1 MSRQNHPAVTLETI
15 KGKSAR
21 DERLSDQEFHALLG
35 LCSQPAQ
42 SVREPALSLLLHP
55 PVGDVLSYYGQL
67 LAHLTKSGRKSE
79 ELPLPLWELLWE
91 LLAAR
96 EKIPEDPAA
105 AIFFKRILAHLPPAL
120 MPILCGQSL
129 PVQPFL
135 PHLHLNSFQIPPKR
149 GASGLK
155 RRWRLF
161 LKRLLATP
169 ASPSWA
175 QLTFADLGHLFR
187 GKRSSGS
194 SVIPSGKWL
203 GRGRPLL
210 FPPAE
215 TPAPFVSMAL
225 EHCTWGG
232 AGVGARRYLDRL
244 LRAQAE
250 ELRSVRALA
259 QAVSQNTRRVVLS
272 WHNATLA
279 ASSGWAFEDLS
290 AQFPSKALWESFG
303 KAVRHRIQTR
313 KRVPQ
318 RDPKATGWLW
328 EQWKQRLVI
337 PKVLASLWEDRMLA
351 AIDLPY
357 EGEQR
362 KHLEAVRSLLHL
374 PDLDSPSAYQGYG
387 WTGPVSPHQRMD
399 FDDILAWSAGCEG
412 AWPDGLARLSA
423 LLQEGQILLD
433 KGLLHHLVLPWID
446 KFFISTRREEDWE
459 YVTALAAWFE
469 GEGLAPLILFWED
482 TPHRREPSLKLVL
495 QRLHEKGHPFR
506 GIGVFDWQGSLRTEA
521 LQTICSEHR
530 QAVLFALRPFSDVH
544 NFHAFEQLLE
554 ERSFAFFQKY
564 DSSWKDG
571 LSFLYTGTQV
581 FPLLSLPTE
590 GENVPAWIAGG
601 RLKYPFGA
609 FWRNKLREA
618 VLGKSPRKGDALSL
632 QYAMWANLC

>member
-1 MSRQNHPAVTLETI
+1 MSRQNPLETI
-15 KGKSAR
+15 KGKFAR
-21 DERLSDQEFHALLG
+21 DERLSDQEFKALLG
-35 LCSQPAQ
+35 LCSQPPQ
-42 SVREPALSLLLHP
+42 SVRETALDLLLYP

-67 LAHLTKSGRKSE
+67 LAHLTKSCRKSA

-96 EKIPEDPAA
+96 REIPQDPAT
-105 AIFFKRILAHLPPAL
+105 AIFFKRILAHLPTAL
-120 MPILCGQSL
+120 MPILYGQSL

-135 PHLHLNSFQIPPKR
+135 AHLHLNSFQIPPKR

-161 LKRLLATP
+161 RKRLLATP
-169 ASPSWA
+169 AGPSWA
-175 QLTFADLGHLFR
+175 QLTFADLGQLFR
-187 GKRSSGS
+187 GKRTGGS
-194 SVIPSGKWL
+194 SVIPSGWWL

-210 FPPAE
+210 FPLAG

-225 EHCTWGG
+225 EHYTWGG
-232 AGVGARRYLDRL
+232 AGIGARRYLDRL

-250 ELRSVRALA
+250 ELQCVRTLA
-259 QAVSQNTRRVVLS
+259 HAVSQNTHRVVLS

-279 ASSGWAFEDLS
+279 ASTGWAFEDLS

-303 KAVRHRIQTR
+303 KAVQHRIQNR
-313 KRVPQ
+313 QCVPQ
-318 RDPKATGWLW
+318 RDLKATGWLW
-328 EQWKQRLVI
+328 EQWKQRLVT

-351 AIDLPY
+351 AIDLSY
-357 EGEQR
+357 EVEQR
-362 KHLEAVRSLLHL
+362 KHLEAARNLLPL
-374 PDLDSPSAYQGYG
+374 PDLDSPSAYQRYG
-387 WTGPVSPHQRMD
+387 WTGPVSPLQRMD

-412 AWPDGLARLSA
+412 AWHEGLLRLSA

-433 KGLLHHLVLPWID
+433 TGLLQHLVLPWID

-459 YVTALAAWFE
+459 YLTTLAAWFE

-495 QRLHEKGHPFR
+495 QRLHGQGQPFR

-530 QAVLFALRPFSDVH
+530 QAVLFALRPCSDVH
-544 NFHAFEQLLE
+544 NFRAFEQLLE
-554 ERSFAFFQKY
+554 ERSYAFFQEY

-571 LSFLYTGTQV
+571 LSFLYAGTQV
-581 FPLLSLPTE
+581 FPLLSVPTD
-590 GENVPAWIAGG
+590 GENVPAWIAGEG
-601 RLKYPFGA
+601 LKYPFGA

-618 VLGKSPRKGDALSL
+618 VLGKSPRKGDGLSL